1 MSLNKPF
8 FFFFLNG
15 SNMRSGGGNLEKVNK
30 QTPKGLSLTWRK
42 QRELKGTFPPEI
54 SVVRA
59 RVSTDSIRTGCSGLE
74 TPACNWESPVHLV
87 SGQEGRRPICCDHAP
102 SLIYRFAFDP
112 LCNNQS
118 ESLLLLQEHPW
129 GKNRRHADRHTES
142 KITAEP
148 ASSGPSSLF

>member
-1 MSLNKPF
+1 MC
-8 FFFFLNG
+8 
-15 SNMRSGGGNLEKVNK
+15 SGRGNLEKVNK

-42 QRELKGTFPPEI
+42 QRELTGTFPPEI

-74 TPACNWESPVHLV
+74 TPACNWESPVHPRTKHLV
-87 SGQEGRRPICCDHAP
+87 TGQEGCRPICCDHAP

-129 GKNRRHADRHTES
+129 GHDDRRPES
-142 KITAEP
+142 KITADP